1 MLFIKELKYYTS
13 LKTSC
18 QVKKL
23 FLGKNMKEYDKRI
36 IEEMKEYF
44 GVESILQV
52 AEKLGYKPS
61 TANNWHNKGLTQ
73 SVIDKFQSI
82 KYKNSKNSLKNSNMV
97 NFRYF
102 PNVYAAAGYGNFN
115 ENEHYEIISLD
126 AKFVV
131 DFLGLSAK
139 TDYDIIRIFGNSME
153 PYLLDG
159 QSAIVDFKKNNLSL
173 VKNTDVIIISI
184 DNELFCKRIKK
195 QPLLNKFTLTS
206 DNKDY
211 DDIVVTENDFDRCK
225 IIGVVVCKMDIQMF
239 LNKIELKKY

>member
-1 MLFIKELKYYTS
+1 
-13 LKTSC
+13 
-18 QVKKL
+18 
-23 FLGKNMKEYDKRI
+23 MKENDKKI
-36 IEEMKEYF
+36 IKEMKEYF
-44 GVESILQV
+44 NVESISQI

-82 KYKNSKNSLKNSNMV
+82 KYTNSKNSLKNSNMV
-97 NFRYF
+97 IFRYF
-102 PNVYAAAGYGNFN
+102 PDVYAAAGYGNSN
-115 ENEHYEIISLD
+115 ESEHYEIISLD

-131 DFLGLSAK
+131 DFLGLSAQ
-139 TDYDIIRIFGNSME
+139 TDYDIIKIFGNSME

-173 VKNTDVIIISI
+173 VKNADVVIISV

-195 QPLLNKFTLTS
+195 QPLLNKFILTS

-211 DDIVVTENDFDRCK
+211 DDIVVAEDDFNRCK
-225 IIGVVVCKMDIQMF
+225 IIGVVVCKIDIQMF
-239 LNKIELKKY
+239 LNKIELKNISI

>member
-1 MLFIKELKYYTS
+1 
-13 LKTSC
+13 
-18 QVKKL
+18 
-23 FLGKNMKEYDKRI
+23 
-36 IEEMKEYF
+36 MKEYF
-44 GVESILQV
+44 NVESISQI

-82 KYKNSKNSLKNSNMV
+82 KYTNSKNSLKNSNMV

-102 PNVYAAAGYGNFN
+102 PDVYAAAAGYGNSN
-115 ENEHYEIISLD
+115 ESEHYEIISLD

-131 DFLGLSAK
+131 DFLGLSAQ
-139 TDYDIIRIFGNSME
+139 TDYDIIKIFGNSME

-173 VKNTDVIIISI
+173 VKNADVVIISV

-195 QPLLNKFTLTS
+195 QPLLNKFILTS

-211 DDIVVTENDFDRCK
+211 DDIVVAEDDFNRCK
-225 IIGVVVCKMDIQMF
+225 IIGVVVCKIDIQMF
-239 LNKIELKKY
+239 LNKIELKNISI

>member
-1 MLFIKELKYYTS
+1 
-13 LKTSC
+13 
-18 QVKKL
+18 
-23 FLGKNMKEYDKRI
+23 MKENDKKI
-36 IEEMKEYF
+36 IKEMKEYF
-44 GVESILQV
+44 NVESISQI

-82 KYKNSKNSLKNSNMV
+82 KYTNSKNSLKNSNMV

-102 PNVYAAAGYGNFN
+102 PDVYAAAGYGNSN
-115 ENEHYEIISLD
+115 ESEHYEIISLD

-131 DFLGLSAK
+131 DFLGLSAQ
-139 TDYDIIRIFGNSME
+139 TDYDIIKIFGNSME

-173 VKNTDVIIISI
+173 VKNADVVIISV

-195 QPLLNKFTLTS
+195 QPLLNKFILTS
-206 DNKDY
+206 DKDY
-211 DDIVVTENDFDRCK
+211 DDIVVAEDDFNRCK
-225 IIGVVVCKMDIQMF
+225 IIGVVVCKIDIQMF
-239 LNKIELKKY
+239 LNKIELKNISI